1 MENAER
7 ILIVDSYPDNA
18 ESLALL
24 LGGDGRQIEVA
35 TNGQHAI
42 ARAMGWRPD
51 LIVLDLGLPD
61 VCGEDVVEALRA
73 GGSTA
78 YIVAY
83 SGFHKREA
91 KARAAGCNA
100 FVLKPKLDAL
110 LAIVQAIGREKA
122 TA

>member
-1 MENAER
+1 MGDAQR
-7 ILIVDSYPDNA
+7 ILIVDSHVDNA

-24 LGGDGRQIEVA
+24 LAGDGRAVDVA
-35 TNGQHAI
+35 HSGRQAI
-42 ARAMGWRPD
+42 GRATMWRPH

-61 VCGEDVVEALRA
+61 VSGEEVATALRA

-83 SGFHKREA
+83 SGFHKREESA
-91 KARAAGCNA
+91 LAAGCNA
-100 FVLKPKLDAL
+100 FVLKPELEPL
-110 LAIVQAIGREKA
+110 LALAEELDRKA